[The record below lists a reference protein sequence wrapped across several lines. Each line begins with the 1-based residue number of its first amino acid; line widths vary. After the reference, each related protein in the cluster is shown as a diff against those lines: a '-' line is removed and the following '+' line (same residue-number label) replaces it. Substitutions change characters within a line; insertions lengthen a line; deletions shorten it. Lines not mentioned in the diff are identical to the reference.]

1 MQVQIKLEAG
11 GVHMRASARALTSA
25 GYLSVWNAASSIR
38 SAGDQQAG
46 EDPIDP
52 NEDAA
57 EGDIA
62 ALKSALQEEEKQFKA
77 MQSWA
82 VGDRV
87 LVLDAHS
94 REHETEPPGHYSE
107 AGLVKQ
113 MEQLGIGRP
122 STYAR
127 TIGVLEARYA
137 IPPCVLAN
145 PLYAHV
151 LKCGRRNQ
159 AMAG

>member
-1 MQVQIKLEAG
+1 MQVQVKLEAG
-11 GVHMRASARALTSA
+11 GVHIRASARALTSA
-25 GYLSVWNAASSIR
+25 GYLAVWNAASSIR
-38 SAGDQQAG
+38 SAGNQQAG

-62 ALKSALQEEEKQFKA
+62 ALKSALEEEEKQFKVL
-77 MQSWA
+77 QSWS

-87 LVLDAHS
+87 PILDAQS

-127 TIGVLEARYA
+127 TIEVLEARCV
-137 IPPCVLAN
+137 IPPCMR
-145 PLYAHV
+145 AHV
-151 LKCGRRNQ
+151 LQCGCSDEAVPR
-159 AMAG
+159 